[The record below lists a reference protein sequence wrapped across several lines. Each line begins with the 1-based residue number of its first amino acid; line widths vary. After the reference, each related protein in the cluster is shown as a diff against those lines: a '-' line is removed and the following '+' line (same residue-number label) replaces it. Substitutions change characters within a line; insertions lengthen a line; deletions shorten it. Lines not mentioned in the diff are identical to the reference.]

1 MARILIVDDSPFS
14 RRKLREILESAGH
27 AVLEAADGLSA
38 LERYALEKPQ
48 VVLLDMTMSGMHGL
62 DVLEKLRQV
71 EPPASVIVVSADI
84 QEPVQ
89 REARAKGA
97 LDFLA
102 KPLDGKTILGSVA
115 RILSEAPHGPR

>member
-1 MARILIVDDSPFS
+1 MAKIMIVDDSPFS
-14 RRKLREILESAGH
+14 RRKLREILEGAGH
-27 AVLEAADGLSA
+27 AVLEAGDGLSA
-38 LERYALEKPQ
+38 LERYALDNPE
-48 VVLLDMTMSGMHGL
+48 VVLLDMTMAGMHGL
-62 DVLEKLRQV
+62 DVLEKLRQAQ
-71 EPPASVIVVSADI
+71 PPARVIVVSADI

-115 RILSEAPHGPR
+115 RILAEAPRGPR